1 MANIQKHIAENNRIR
16 KEEMGANIRA
26 AGAKTRADIG
36 AKDLPNR
43 KDEKL
48 STMARKLKHVKNFE
62 SARKV
67 KTSVILGRLAGQD
80 K

>member
-1 MANIQKHIAENNRIR
+1 MATKP
-16 KEEMGANIRA
+16 
-26 AGAKTRADIG
+26 DIG

-48 STMARKLKHVKNFE
+48 SLMARKLKHVKNFE

-67 KTSVILGRLAGQD
+67 KTSDVLGRLAGQD
-80 K
+80 KK